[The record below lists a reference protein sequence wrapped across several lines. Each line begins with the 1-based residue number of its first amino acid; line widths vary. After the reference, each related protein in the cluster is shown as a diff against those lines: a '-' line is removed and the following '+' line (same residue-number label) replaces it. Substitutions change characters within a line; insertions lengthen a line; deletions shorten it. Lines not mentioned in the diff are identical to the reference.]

1 MKESEFKALISL
13 LEDDD
18 ADVSSHIEGKLIA
31 MGGEMIPK
39 LEHAWEIELDEVI
52 QKRLEDIIQGIQEQE
67 TLERFIAWRDADQK
81 DLLEGWFLLSKYV
94 YPNIKYA
101 TYSSRINR
109 LVNRIWLELRRDM
122 TVAEKLMVVNAIIFR
137 VEKFRSG
144 GKQMKT
150 PGEFLLNLLFD
161 KRRGGPFSLGILYK
175 IVCEKLEIPLEV
187 VILPDY
193 FVLRSNEN
201 GAEFFIDVFQKG
213 DFFVREDL
221 AKFLKEL
228 RMDEQEVEILRVVA
242 PEQILLEMI
251 NGLMKAFSY
260 QKEPERVEALKE
272 LMELLQDA

>member
-1 MKESEFKALISL
+1 VKESEFKALISL

-18 ADVSSHIEGKLIA
+18 PGVSSHVEGTLIG

-39 LEHAWEIELDEVI
+39 LEHAWEIEPDETI
-52 QKRLEDIIQGIQEQE
+52 QKRLEDIIQGIQERD
-67 TLERFIAWRDADQK
+67 TMERFIAWRDADKK
-81 DLLEGWFLLSKYV
+81 DLLEGWFLLSKYL

-101 TYSSRINR
+101 TYTSRINR
-109 LVNRIWLELRRDM
+109 LVNRIWLEFRRDM
-122 TVAEKLMVVNAIIFR
+122 TAAEKLMVVNAVIFR
-137 VEKFRSG
+137 VEKFRAG

-161 KRRGGPFSLGILYK
+161 KRRGGPYSLGLLYK

-187 VILPDY
+187 VILPSY

-201 GAEFFIDVFQKG
+201 DAEFFIDVFQKG

-221 AKFLKEL
+221 AKFLREMRL
-228 RMDEQEVEILRVVA
+228 NDQEAEVLRVVE

-251 NGLMKAFSY
+251 NGLMKAFAY
-260 QKEPERVEALKE
+260 QKEPARIEALKD
-272 LMELLQDA
+272 LVELLEQE